1 MKVRRGGEAYRGCL
15 GWVSAATFSRDGASL
30 AVRYRVGRCRDPRAA
45 PPLSF
50 VYTVDVSG
58 RNLWRWVPAPVLL
71 PTPVPRHVSP
81 SSSPIR
87 PCLGASATLACAS
100 L

>member
-15 GWVSAATFSRDGASL
+15 GWVSAATFARDGASL

-58 RNLWRWVPAPVLL
+58 RNLWRWVPAP
-71 PTPVPRHVSP
+71 SP
-81 SSSPIR
+81 SPPSVPPLTSPSPSPIY
-87 PCLGASATLACAS
+87 
-100 L
+100 